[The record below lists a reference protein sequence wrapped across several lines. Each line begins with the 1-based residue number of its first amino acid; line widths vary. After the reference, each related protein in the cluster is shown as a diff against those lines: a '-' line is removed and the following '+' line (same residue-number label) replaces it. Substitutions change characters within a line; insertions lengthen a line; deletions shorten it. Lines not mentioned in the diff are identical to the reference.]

1 MFCFCLSNWI
11 LSFCPYCTYSSIITL
26 ITFGHIRVNS
36 VTCIWSIH
44 RNGYHQY
51 QTLPQVTG
59 VAPPSSFKTSH
70 YFRGVPRR
78 CHTYEHSPCRFSHNV
93 CLTFWFLNV
102 FVLMAFYHVLLK
114 WLHLEWGEKRIC
126 LQCRRPEFDS
136 WVGKIPWW
144 RKWLP
149 TPVLLLGWVHGQRS
163 LVSYSPRGRKELD
176 MTESLTISLSCLKIN
191 FLNDH
196 TS

>member
-1 MFCFCLSNWI
+1 MFIMYNLEFHTYLMFCFCLSNWI

-93 CLTFWFLNV
+93 CLTLWFLNV
-102 FVLMAFYHVLLK
+102 FVFRFIELSFRLC
-114 WLHLEWGEKRIC
+114 G
-126 LQCRRPEFDS
+126 RR
-136 WVGKIPWW
+136 
-144 RKWLP
+144 R
-149 TPVLLLGWVHGQRS
+149 GWD
-163 LVSYSPRGRKELD
+163 VSREQHRNMY
-176 MTESLTISLSCLKIN
+176 II
-191 FLNDH
+191 
-196 TS
+196 